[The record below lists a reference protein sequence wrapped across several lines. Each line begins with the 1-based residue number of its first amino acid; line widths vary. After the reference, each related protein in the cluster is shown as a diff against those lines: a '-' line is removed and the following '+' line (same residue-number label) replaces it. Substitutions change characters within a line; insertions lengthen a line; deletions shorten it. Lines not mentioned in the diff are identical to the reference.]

1 MGRIGLYLALVLLVA
16 GCSTRPTPTP
26 KAVEIA
32 EPEEHYVLWDLAHF
46 PQDAAAYAANL
57 TPHETLRDVQKA
69 FERRW
74 FAPWDYTRPPE
85 SLEEVQWPF
94 RSYGNGDA
102 YGENLQRLPES
113 WLIEMFERANF
124 GAYGSVNKYA
134 VSLRFSHLR
143 CFPTHKPLFRNPKE
157 AGEGFPFDY
166 LQNSG
171 VHANEPLFVSHY
183 SKEGDWVYVF
193 SSYANGWLPSHA
205 IAYIPQEHTAKWRL
219 AKQYYLVRDRVPVK
233 DLEGN
238 FLFNGR
244 IGMMMPA
251 VADGDGDEVTV
262 LAVTAD
268 VDGKAWYTKARITR
282 DAVSETP
289 LLMNRETLPLLANR
303 ILKSRY
309 GWGGLYEERDC
320 SSTLRDLFTPFGIWL
335 PRNSYQQSRVGRVI
349 SLQGLGDEEKRAR
362 IIAEGIPFETLLYR
376 KGHILLYI
384 GTYEGEVMVLHN
396 LWGVKT
402 TNGHD
407 SDRKIVG
414 RAVISTLNIGSEL
427 ATYDASSAL
436 LHKIESMNI
445 ITQQ

>member
-1 MGRIGLYLALVLLVA
+1 MPVA
-16 GCSTRPTPTP
+16 KS
-26 KAVEIA
+26 E
-32 EPEEHYVLWDLAHF
+32 
-46 PQDAAAYAANL
+46 
-57 TPHETLRDVQKA
+57 
-69 FERRW
+69 
-74 FAPWDYTRPPE
+74 
-85 SLEEVQWPF
+85 
-94 RSYGNGDA
+94 
-102 YGENLQRLPES
+102 
-113 WLIEMFERANF
+113 
-124 GAYGSVNKYA
+124 
-134 VSLRFSHLR
+134 
-143 CFPTHKPLFRNPKE
+143 
-157 AGEGFPFDY
+157 
-166 LQNSG
+166 
-171 VHANEPLFVSHY
+171 
-183 SKEGDWVYVF
+183 
-193 SSYANGWLPSHA
+193 
-205 IAYIPQEHTAKWRL
+205 
-219 AKQYYLVRDRVPVK
+219 
-233 DLEGN
+233 
-238 FLFNGR
+238 
-244 IGMMMPA
+244 
-251 VADGDGDEVTV
+251 GDEVTV

-268 VDGKAWYTKARITR
+268 VDGKAWYTKARVAR
-282 DAVSETP
+282 DAVSGTP

-303 ILKSRY
+303 ILESRY

-349 SLQGLGDEEKRAR
+349 SLEGLSDEAKRER
-362 IIAEGIPFETLLYR
+362 IITEGVPFETLLYR